1 MIGLEQMTPAGQ
13 ENTEPVVMPDDE
25 VLYELA
31 DLFRV
36 FGDSTRIKIL
46 YALHDNELCVQ
57 DIANAVLTMIG
68 YSAATAFD
76 PEVTMGIFNISCIA
90 PAIGFVAV
98 ALSLFFIYP
107 LTKQK
112 VEENVAA
119 LAQRHN
125 K

>member
-36 FGDSTRIKIL
+36 FGNSTRIKIL

-57 DIANAVLTMIG
+57 DIANAVQ
-68 YSAATAFD
+68 
-76 PEVTMGIFNISCIA
+76 
-90 PAIGFVAV
+90 
-98 ALSLFFIYP
+98 LS
-107 LTKQK
+107 Q
-112 VEENVAA
+112 
-119 LAQRHN
+119 
-125 K
+125 

>member
-46 YALHDNELCVQ
+46 HN
-57 DIANAVLTMIG
+57 LT
-68 YSAATAFD
+68 
-76 PEVTMGIFNISCIA
+76 
-90 PAIGFVAV
+90 FVATYHHTDILRRIDQFV
-98 ALSLFFIYP
+98 PNCLSVISRRNFIIFLDMTYR
-107 LTKQK
+107 L
-112 VEENVAA
+112 
-119 LAQRHN
+119 R
-125 K
+125 

>member
-1 MIGLEQMTPAGQ
+1 MTGGL
-13 ENTEPVVMPDDE
+13 
-25 VLYELA
+25 
-31 DLFRV
+31 
-36 FGDSTRIKIL
+36 
-46 YALHDNELCVQ
+46 
-57 DIANAVLTMIG
+57 LTMIG

>member
-46 YALHDNELCVQ
+46 YCLLYTSRCV
-57 DIANAVLTMIG
+57 
-68 YSAATAFD
+68 
-76 PEVTMGIFNISCIA
+76 
-90 PAIGFVAV
+90 
-98 ALSLFFIYP
+98 
-107 LTKQK
+107 
-112 VEENVAA
+112 
-119 LAQRHN
+119 
-125 K
+125 

>member
-1 MIGLEQMTPAGQ
+1 MHGIKQIEDCLKFYLLLLAPSIDKASDPFQPPFGRSLISPASGLTGG
-13 ENTEPVVMPDDE
+13 
-25 VLYELA
+25 L
-31 DLFRV
+31 
-36 FGDSTRIKIL
+36 
-46 YALHDNELCVQ
+46 
-57 DIANAVLTMIG
+57 LTMIG